1 MNDKKRR
8 RKATVVTTTRS
19 NFITILLVYSERIQG
34 ANDKTGARVHPSC
47 ITCKTRCGDSVSWAV

>member
-19 NFITILLVYSERIQG
+19 NFISILLIYSERIQG
-34 ANDKTGARVHPSC
+34 ANDKTGARIHPS
-47 ITCKTRCGDSVSWAV
+47 